1 MLVGLN
7 ETTRKTFVRKIG
19 KMIPDFKVVRVSA
32 EVGSEVNSL
41 LYSLT
46 NHLKHD
52 FKDAY
57 SVYFG
62 RVSSV
67 NADCKINDLL
77 EAGPCDSGQQRV
89 AVLCCSQCDLK
100 QVESLVNICT
110 DRGVKLVISVLPEY
124 ASAFDN
130 VHSLCSITTRDL
142 LVRDDEYIVWG
153 LNDHDV
159 QSMDV
164 SAKTCRIPK
173 LVASFDPFEANEIIS
188 DNEPIPAYDNSL
200 AEITC
205 GYLRESLSE
214 TALLSRL
221 IITILGKGS
230 FQDVS
235 DVLEK
240 NCDEELTLINRHNLL
255 FNFDMNS
262 GTFDFIGKDNEYVY
276 AKLHNDKSSLLES
289 NKDIVLR
296 CFDLL
301 AKAGDYSRI
310 GMLAEALLDGE
321 DFAMAISKYPFEF
334 INNGQAS
341 FLRKAYQLC
350 EDKECAAT
358 VSLRMAIAIL
368 DGDIKE
374 AKRWFKSLSLQ
385 EGVSKDLLYCAYCLL
400 KIINLRKTVKPLD
413 VEAPAGFD
421 QSSNILVNQLRN
433 HYLAVRYLV
442 FGEAEKTYA
451 LLMLLNISSP
461 TNLIESLLYIDYY
474 VASLLLGDTTLL
486 NDAKSINNAIACV
499 GESGVKGVKS
509 YSSCVIDVLKSLLG
523 FNEFTRGAEK
533 SGCVADAQHDYV
545 VATISLVISALQD
558 TRDTNTVR
566 SFVRTRL
573 AKQAAEKADY
583 KLGVKLA
590 QLVECVANN
599 QFESVEEES
608 IQAQFEE
615 LSAPESLIYSLMIL
629 FSSNNISSQI
639 ELITAQVKPP
649 LGMLWLMDYVL
660 ESNPI
665 LKSDYLEALP
675 QSWVNPYKKFVA
687 SKSKCITLTKKGAPE
702 VKEVESRPILKVN
715 LLGECRVCVGNREIL
730 EKDWRRAASRDLLLL
745 LCISDNHMIKRSD
758 AQQIL
763 WPEKD
768 YVRAR
773 SNLYTVVSVMKKT
786 IGHSDKVPYI
796 LSNQGFISLNSDLI
810 DIDVDRFDQLAQRII
825 SCDGGHSEV
834 MEDCDKLSK
843 IFKGKLFMPIGDIS
857 GVYLAKSDEL
867 NKLSSD
873 AMCMGAEIALIEHQ
887 PRRAAW
893 YARKALEADPVR
905 EDAAILL
912 MQSLSDTG
920 RQVEMREVY
929 STFSTRLAL
938 QTNLMP
944 TEKFNNTYKKLAR
957 KEDSKNLLNVISN
970 KPITSEQ

>member
-1 MLVGLN
+1 MFVGLK
-7 ETTRKTFVRKIG
+7 ETARKTFVEMIG
-19 KMIPDFKVVRVSA
+19 KMIPDSEVIGISA
-32 EVGSEVNSL
+32 EVGSEVDCL
-41 LYSLT
+41 LYSLADYV
-46 NHLKHD
+46 KHG
-52 FKDAY
+52 FEDAY

-62 RVSSV
+62 RVSSNNV
-67 NADCKINDLL
+67 ERKITDLL
-77 EAGPCDSGQQRV
+77 VAGACNCGQQRL
-89 AVLCCSQCDLK
+89 AVLCCGQCDLREIK
-100 QVESLVNICT
+100 SLVDACT
-110 DRGVKLVISVLPEY
+110 DYGVKLVMSVLPEY

-130 VHSLCSITTRDL
+130 VHSLCPITTRDL

-159 QSMDV
+159 QSMNV

-200 AEITC
+200 AEVVC
-205 GYLRESLSE
+205 GYLRESLSK

-221 IITILGKGS
+221 VITILGTGS

-235 DVLEK
+235 DVLEE
-240 NCDEELTLINRHNLL
+240 NCDHELTSINRHNVL

-262 GTFDFIGKDNEYVY
+262 GTFDFVGKNNECVY
-276 AKLHNDKSSLLES
+276 AKLKSEKSSLLED
-289 NKDIVLR
+289 NKAIVLR
-296 CFDLL
+296 CLDLL
-301 AKAGDYSRI
+301 AKSGDYSRI

-321 DFAMAISKYPFEF
+321 DFSMAISKYPFEF
-334 INNGQAS
+334 INNGQSS
-341 FLRKAYQLC
+341 FLRRAYQLC
-350 EDKECAAT
+350 ENKN
-358 VSLRMAIAIL
+358 SLTSITLSMSIAIQ
-368 DGDIKE
+368 DGDIEE
-374 AKRWFKSLSLQ
+374 AKCLFKQLSLQ
-385 EGVSKDLLYCAYCLL
+385 EGVNRDLIYCAYCLL
-400 KIINLRKTVKPLD
+400 KIINLRKTVNPLNI
-413 VEAPAGFD
+413 ETPAGFE

-433 HYLAVRYLV
+433 HYLAVKNLV

-451 LLMLLNISSP
+451 LLMLLNISKP

-474 VASLLLGDTTLL
+474 VASLLLGDTALL
-486 NDAKSINNAIACV
+486 NDVKSINSAISCV
-499 GESGVKGVKS
+499 ESSGVKGVKS

-545 VATISLVISALQD
+545 VAAISLVISALQD
-558 TRDTNTVR
+558 TRDSNTVR

-583 KLGVKLA
+583 KLGLKLA

-599 QFESVEEES
+599 QFVSEDKECV
-608 IQAQFEE
+608 QAHFEE
-615 LSAPESLIYSLMIL
+615 LSAPESLIVSLMIL
-629 FSSNNISSQI
+629 FSSNNISTQI
-639 ELITAQVKPP
+639 ELITAQIKPP
-649 LGMLWLMDYVL
+649 LGMLWLMDYIL

-715 LLGECRVCVGNREIL
+715 LLGECRICVGNKEIL

-796 LSNQGFISLNSDLI
+796 LSNQGFISLNGDLI
-810 DIDVDRFDQLAQRII
+810 DIDIDRFDQLAQRII
-825 SCDGGHSEV
+825 RCDGAHGEV
-834 MEDCDKLSK
+834 MDDCDKLSK

-893 YARKALEADPVR
+893 YARKALEVDPVR

-912 MQSLSDTG
+912 MQALSDTG

-944 TEKFNNTYKKLAR
+944 TEKFNNTYKKLTR
-957 KEDSKNLLNVISN
+957 KEDSKNLLNVIDN